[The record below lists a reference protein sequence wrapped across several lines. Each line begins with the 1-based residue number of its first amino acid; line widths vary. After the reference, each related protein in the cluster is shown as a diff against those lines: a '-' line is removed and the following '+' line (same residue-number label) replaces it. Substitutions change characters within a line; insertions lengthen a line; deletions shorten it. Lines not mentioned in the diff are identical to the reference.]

1 MADINYFPEI
11 HPITLLL
18 VKLLLGLLLFV
29 PSYLSALLY
38 ISDRDAPWH
47 PTPIDEPQYRLMFI
61 VIGSFFFPFIA
72 ATFITSS
79 HFSFPHLLTHSSLI
93 SSLTVHMYLAS
104 DPAFPLSDTLT
115 ALGLLGLLP
124 VVVFRCWN
132 AWLQMMGDCV
142 YDDPDHLAD
151 YIVDFEYLTGFPR
164 LELSTEAPSTGKHAD
179 PSPGKAV

>member
-47 PTPIDEPQYRLMFI
+47 PTPTDEPQYRLKFI
-61 VIGSFFFPFIA
+61 VIGSFSFPFIT
-72 ATFITSS
+72 ATFITAS
-79 HFSFPHLLTHSSLI
+79 HLSTCRLVEPF
-93 SSLTVHMYLAS
+93 AS
-104 DPAFPLSDTLT
+104 TS
-115 ALGLLGLLP
+115 LGLLGLLP
-124 VVVFRCWN
+124 AVVFRCWN
-132 AWLQMMGDCV
+132 AWLQQLGHSV
-142 YDDPDHLAD
+142 YDELDHFAD
-151 YIVDFEYLTGFPR
+151 HVVDFEYLIGFPDPR
-164 LELSTEAPSTGKHAD
+164 LELSTEALSTGKHAD